1 MKKIFYLFI
10 VITFLPLHQ
19 IKAVDDLAG
28 RLSGRILL
36 QVESYG
42 RAWYVDPVSQT
53 RYYLRDGDEAFNIM
67 RSLGLGITNR
77 DLAKIPTKKGELGD
91 KKLIQRLKGRILLQV
106 ESHGE
111 AWYVNPVDGMRYYL
125 PTREAAFNIMR
136 NFGLGINNDNLRQ
149 IKVNNQQLIHDT
161 TFQDVAYVS
170 YDGTDFNQGYN
181 ADVILP
187 MASLTKLMTALVL
200 LDTNPDWQKSIT
212 ITQDELDYPKS
223 LVGSDITSEV
233 DLQVGDKLTF
243 YDLWLAML
251 IASSN
256 QATVALVDNSGLSR
270 TEFIAAMNQKAKDL
284 GLTKTKFFDMTGLD
298 AHNVTTAKQM
308 AQLGYVAFSKSDI
321 TSASA
326 IKDYI
331 APVTD
336 ATGQIRQVK
345 ITDRNYSLQTF
356 SPEAAKTGFLV
367 EAQRT
372 VVLKKNNQ
380 IIVVL
385 HALSMSQRNEIIQK
399 LLK

>member
-1 MKKIFYLFI
+1 MKKIIIFTL

-19 IKAVDDLAG
+19 IKAADDLAS

-53 RYYLRDGDEAFNIM
+53 RYYLRDGEEAFNIM
-67 RSLGLGITNR
+67 RSLGLGISNK
-77 DLAKIPTKKGELGD
+77 DLARLPVKKGESGD
-91 KKLIQRLKGRILLQV
+91 QKLVHRLKGRILLQV
-106 ESHGE
+106 ENNGE
-111 AWYVNPVDGMRYYL
+111 AWYVNPVDGLRYYL
-125 PTREAAFNIMR
+125 PTREAAFNLLR
-136 NFGLGINNDNLRQ
+136 QFGLGITDNNLRQ
-149 IKVNNQQLIHDT
+149 IRTNIKQIIHDT
-161 TFQDVAYVS
+161 TFNDVAYVR
-170 YDGTDFNQGYN
+170 YDGTNFSQGYN

-200 LDTNPDWQKSIT
+200 LDTNPDWQKIIT

-243 YDLWLAML
+243 YNLWLAML

-308 AQLGYVAFSKSDI
+308 AQLGYIAFSKSDI

-331 APVTD
+331 AQVTD

>member
-1 MKKIFYLFI
+1 
-10 VITFLPLHQ
+10 
-19 IKAVDDLAG
+19 
-28 RLSGRILL
+28 
-36 QVESYG
+36 
-42 RAWYVDPVSQT
+42 
-53 RYYLRDGDEAFNIM
+53 
-67 RSLGLGITNR
+67 
-77 DLAKIPTKKGELGD
+77 
-91 KKLIQRLKGRILLQV
+91 
-106 ESHGE
+106 
-111 AWYVNPVDGMRYYL
+111 
-125 PTREAAFNIMR
+125 
-136 NFGLGINNDNLRQ
+136 
-149 IKVNNQQLIHDT
+149 
-161 TFQDVAYVS
+161 
-170 YDGTDFNQGYN
+170 
-181 ADVILP
+181 
-187 MASLTKLMTALVL
+187 
-200 LDTNPDWQKSIT
+200 
-212 ITQDELDYPKS
+212 
-223 LVGSDITSEV
+223 
-233 DLQVGDKLTF
+233 
-243 YDLWLAML
+243 ML